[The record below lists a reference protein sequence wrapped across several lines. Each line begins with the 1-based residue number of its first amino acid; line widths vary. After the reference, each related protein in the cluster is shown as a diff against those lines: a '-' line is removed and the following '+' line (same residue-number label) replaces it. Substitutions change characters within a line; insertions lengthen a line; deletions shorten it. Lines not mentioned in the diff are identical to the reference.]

1 MANLL
6 LYPVARPDINK
17 FDEAY
22 EVAGDLAI
30 THYGELI
37 TVPKFFQYDGASIP
51 PAAWQLVGTPF
62 QPRFMLAAVFHD
74 WLYHTHQ
81 LQKQAPTDELFY
93 ELLLQTGVNKNKAAA
108 MLAGVRLAGGW
119 YWDNDEEDEAYLVRL
134 AERIL
139 ADGRDPADYGMS

>member
-1 MANLL
+1 MQSLL
-6 LYPVARPDINK
+6 LFPVARPDMNK

-22 EVAGDLAI
+22 EVAGDLSIAR
-30 THYGELI
+30 YGALI

-62 QPRFMLAAVFHD
+62 QPRFMTAAVFHD

-81 LQKQAPTDELFY
+81 LKQQQATDELFHD
-93 ELLLQTGVNKNKAAA
+93 LLLQSGVNKVRAAA
-108 MLAGVRLAGGW
+108 MLAAVRLAGGW
-119 YWDNDEEDEAYLVRL
+119 YWDNDEDDDAYLIRL